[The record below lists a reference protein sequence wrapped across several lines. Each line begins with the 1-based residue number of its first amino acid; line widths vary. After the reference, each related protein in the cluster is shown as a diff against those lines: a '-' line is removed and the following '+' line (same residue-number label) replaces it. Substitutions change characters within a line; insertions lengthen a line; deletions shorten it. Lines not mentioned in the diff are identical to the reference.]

1 MALSAGLP
9 GCDTEWGEIVVEE
22 RRIRISSHIVGRTVG
37 RGGDDASG
45 SDADDHGNLFSPC
58 DDSDRGF
65 LNARS
70 DMDEAAVRRLDGTML
85 EAESPEAAAQICLRY
100 LRHAR
105 DVRAEPEDQRFV
117 YRTPGRDRFDRRV
130 VVLLG
135 ARLPARGVRDERTL
149 PLFMKELELLCGDR
163 FTLFYANSGVQPM
176 DSWSLEVL
184 HEMLA
189 VISAR
194 YRDSLD
200 QLYVLHPGLWFRAAF
215 IFGRAVSEHAAN
227 VWHDTFYLESLVEAS
242 SHFAMQQLS
251 LPQYVHA
258 CDVA

>member
-1 MALSAGLP
+1 MGRDAVML
-9 GCDTEWGEIVVEE
+9 E
-22 RRIRISSHIVGRTVG
+22 RRLHV
-37 RGGDDASG
+37 
-45 SDADDHGNLFSPC
+45 P
-58 DDSDRGF
+58 
-65 LNARS
+65 
-70 DMDEAAVRRLDGTML
+70 RLDGTML

-200 QLYVLHPGLWFRAAF
+200 QLYVLHPGLWFTAASPPCAHVPLSAKAQTQIHSRICVCSPYSSPPPGDRAEPPS
-215 IFGRAVSEHAAN
+215 AVSHGFM
-227 VWHDTFYLESLVEAS
+227 WLQSFRFRCSLCGARCFTCCACCRPVPCLNAG
-242 SHFAMQQLS
+242 ATRLS
-251 LPQYVHA
+251 FNR
-258 CDVA
+258 